1 MLSGGV
7 SDDLPTAL
15 EEPVDPSLDAPSP
28 RRRRSRAP
36 MAGFALAVVVVGALV
51 RIAWVQ
57 HDQDRVARQ
66 QACILDAQ
74 TRSQFPQN
82 GNGTLSPP
90 LNLGLTLG
98 TGRCLPDGLSLLATM
113 HVIVP
118 NVVRGHLGDAMNT
131 LSDSALVGKLV
142 EGPSES
148 GVYVTDQTPR
158 AGTVVSGGTIVQL
171 TTGPAAAVA
180 R

>member
-1 MLSGGV
+1 VLPGSR

-15 EEPVDPSLDAPSP
+15 DEHVDPSPDAPS
-28 RRRRSRAP
+28 RRRPSWSQ
-36 MAGFALAVVVVGALV
+36 MAGFACAAVVVGALV

-74 TRSQFPQN
+74 TRGLFPQS
-82 GNGTLSPP
+82 GDGTLNPP
-90 LNLGLTLG
+90 LNLGLTVG
-98 TGRCLPDGLSLLATM
+98 IGRCLPDGLGLLATL

-118 NVVRGHLGDAMNT
+118 NVVTGHLAVAMNT
-131 LSDSALVGKLV
+131 LIDSALVGKLV
-142 EGPSES
+142 KGPSGS
-148 GVYVTDQTPR
+148 GASVTDQTPP
-158 AGTVVSGGTIVQL
+158 AGTVVSGGTVVQL
-171 TTGPAAAVA
+171 TTGPAAA